1 MFRVDIEPLHI
12 MSRFFSNQLSGVV
25 CVFLCDAVGGGGA
38 VRIGRKR
45 GELKKERDIFSSG
58 KKGELQ
64 RRER

>member
-1 MFRVDIEPLHI
+1 

-25 CVFLCDAVGGGGA
+25 CVFFYNAGGGGA